1 MRKPVVLVTSATS
14 RNGCYAAQLLLDTN
28 KFTVRLG
35 TRNPAVL
42 QEFVAHGAEAVVL
55 DSRVESIRRAFSGV
69 HYVYIILPAMP
80 GGGEHLMFKNF
91 LQAVRENGVCKH
103 VVYLSA
109 IDAAFPTE
117 KFATFHKHYEHEQM
131 LIRGGET
138 LRPGEKPRFNLYTK
152 QFAFLLLSTCRCKFS
167 LINCRN
173 SLSGFQCSH
182 TTRMDHGPFRAL
194 ALCICCEVDLWATSH
209 TSQEP

>member
-1 MRKPVVLVTSATS
+1 MLQFAGNIGCSLEIYSCILRVLVTLVAQLIRSSDKIRTHQNTITMRKPVVLVTSATS
-14 RNGCYAAQLLLDTN
+14 RNGSYAAKLLFDTN
-28 KFTVRLG
+28 KFIVRLG

-55 DSRVESIRRAFSGV
+55 DSRVESIRKAFSGV

-91 LQAVRENGVCKH
+91 LQAAWENGVCKH
-103 VVYLSA
+103 IVYLSA

-131 LIRGGET
+131 LICGGET
-138 LRPGEKPRFNLYTK
+138 LRPGEKPRFYTK
-152 QFAFLLLSTCRCKFS
+152 QF
-167 LINCRN
+167 
-173 SLSGFQCSH
+173 
-182 TTRMDHGPFRAL
+182 
-194 ALCICCEVDLWATSH
+194 
-209 TSQEP
+209 